1 MIKQVLLMGVA
12 GAMCLL
18 SLLFASGIGQAYH
31 LTELSMYAVL
41 SLFVLLPLLKVVT
54 SGFANKR
61 EFYLT
66 IAMALVFVGWP
77 LIKGSRLQGLEY
89 AWLLLLPYVVG
100 QLKLCEDDIRAVGLT
115 CGAFGFV
122 VVAARLWFGVF
133 DGWNENN
140 IAMAGF
146 LGCAVFM
153 AAPWRGWTAKLL
165 QKILLIAMTLMMLA
179 LDSRSCTIG
188 FLVLTAFS
196 FGLIPK
202 GVFLKKDWLR
212 RVCLVL
218 PMLIALGTVLFQNS
232 QVFVT
237 LNGYSMEYFGKPI
250 FNGRNDIWEHG
261 FTQLMKM
268 PLLGSGYIN
277 SGYWH
282 NCAIT
287 VLTAFGIVGYG
298 LWILYF
304 EIIMW
309 DATKFK
315 EDKCLQC
322 CVYAFLIIM
331 FQQSFELGLVS
342 TAGSMLP
349 YLIIGIMLARMR
361 YLRHRKSA

>member
-1 MIKQVLLMGVA
+1 MIKQVFLMGIT

-18 SLLFASGIGQAYH
+18 SLLFASGIGQTYH
-31 LTELSMYAVL
+31 LTELAMYGVL
-41 SLFVLLPLLKVVT
+41 GLFILLPFQKVIT

-77 LIKGSRLQGLEY
+77 LVKGNRLQGLEY

-100 QLKLCEDDIRAVGLT
+100 QLKLSEDDVRAIGLT
-115 CGAFGFV
+115 CGVFGFV

-133 DGWNENN
+133 GGWNENS

-146 LGCAVFM
+146 FGCALFM
-153 AAPWRGWTAKLL
+153 AAPWRSWTAKLL
-165 QKILLIAMTLMMLA
+165 QKVLLIAMTLMVLA

-188 FLVLTAFS
+188 LLVMAVYS
-196 FGLIPK
+196 FGLLPK
-202 GVFLKKDWLR
+202 EPLLKKNWLR
-212 RVCLVL
+212 RLLLVL
-218 PMLIALGTVLFQNS
+218 PLLIALVTVLFQNS
-232 QVFVT
+232 QVFVV
-237 LNGYSMEYFGKPI
+237 LNDFSMEHFGKPI
-250 FNGRNDIWEHG
+250 FNGRNTIWEEG
-261 FTQLMKM
+261 FIKLLDMFW
-268 PLLGSGYIN
+268 LGSGRIN

-282 NCAIT
+282 NCAMT

-304 EIIMW
+304 EIVMW

-322 CVYAFLIIM
+322 CVSAFLILM
-331 FQQSFELGLVS
+331 FQQSFDLGLVS